1 MKSTESLAAESAG
14 TMANRRSVTMS
25 IATFDPKNPD
35 SAGSP
40 KAAPSRPGAQDLAI
54 HVAEGAARHLL
65 AQLRN
70 QGKKFL
76 RLGVKESGCNG
87 YSYFLDWLD
96 QPGETDIA
104 IRINA
109 DLVIHVAAADAP
121 LVNGTAVDY
130 VRDGLNATL
139 QFKNANATG
148 YCGCGESFSL
158 AS

>member
-1 MKSTESLAAESAG
+1 
-14 TMANRRSVTMS
+14 MS
-25 IATFDPKNPD
+25 IATFDPKNP
-35 SAGSP
+35 GSP
-40 KAAPSRPGAQDLAI
+40 KAAPSRPGAEDLAI
-54 HVAEGAARHLL
+54 DVAEAASRHLL

-70 QGKKFL
+70 QGKKYL

-87 YSYFLDWLD
+87 YSYYLDWLD
-96 QPGETDIA
+96 EPGETDIA

-109 DLVIHVAAADAP
+109 DLVIHVAAADAA
-121 LVNGTAVDY
+121 LVTGTAVDY